1 MEAEL
6 ESRGSILHPTVL
18 RSKVLLDGVTYNRH
32 GTEQVSSKDIWKC
45 GGNPTKAVT
54 QPQFSSKL
62 DQIVKMDSS
71 VTYWQGKGHAFTC
84 TK

>member
-6 ESRGSILHPTVL
+6 ESRGSSLHPTCL
-18 RSKVLLDGVTYNRH
+18 DCKVLLDGVTYNRH
-32 GTEQVSSKDIWKC
+32 KTEQVSSKDIWKC
-45 GGNPTKAVT
+45 GENLTKAVT

-62 DQIVKMDSS
+62 DQIDKTDSS
-71 VTYWQGKGHAFTC
+71 VTYWQGNGHAFTC